1 MLFSVHLFQEHTC
14 PRCGRWDGDSINRLR
29 PEVTQ
34 VAVPAWRTARSSL
47 QMPDHGRPGFPRPEA
62 RPLMDTATNRHQFLP
77 THSWVHSR
85 SISGAEPRVLAR
97 GKGQPVLCAPAVW
110 LSFCHLCRGNLAAP
124 PRMSLSARLQ
134 VFLICC
140 STRGTGRKL
149 RQLLPG
155 QRPQRGQ
162 CGPDS
167 EGVSIRKRRQKAPP
181 TSLPRTAATWLSV
194 LRILAPF
201 DPPPHPRR
209 RAGPTLMSQT
219 QKLRPGGAST
229 PTGPRGSQAARTT
242 RVWQQAPSTA

>member
-47 QMPDHGRPGFPRPEA
+47 QMPDHGRPGFHRPEA

-77 THSWVHSR
+77 MHSWVHSR
-85 SISGAEPRVLAR
+85 PISGAEPRVLAR

-124 PRMSLSARLQ
+124 PRMSLSVRLQ

-149 RQLLPG
+149 DSCC
-155 QRPQRGQ
+155 RGN
-162 CGPDS
+162 GHNEDS
-167 EGVSIRKRRQKAPP
+167 VDQTPKASP
-181 TSLPRTAATWLSV
+181 SGSV
-194 LRILAPF
+194 VR
-201 DPPPHPRR
+201 
-209 RAGPTLMSQT
+209 
-219 QKLRPGGAST
+219 KLRL
-229 PTGPRGSQAARTT
+229 RHCLAR
-242 RVWQQAPSTA
+242 RPPC